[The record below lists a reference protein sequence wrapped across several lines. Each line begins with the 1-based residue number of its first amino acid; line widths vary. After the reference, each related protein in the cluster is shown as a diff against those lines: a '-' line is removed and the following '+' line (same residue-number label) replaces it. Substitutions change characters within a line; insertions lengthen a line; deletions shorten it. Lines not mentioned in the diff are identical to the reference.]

1 MSLRTRLALFI
12 AVAVAVALLLQGVSG
27 YLVFRQQ
34 AYASL
39 DNDLRLYLTQVRRAL
54 PRNQGPRRGDFGFLP
69 RDYLAKVRFIRDGE
83 VIAAQD
89 DFPEGIP
96 LELGE
101 RPRTYGIWRVG
112 SQTEDLP
119 GRVGVDPLDVQVA
132 LSSRDLLRSL
142 ERYRRTLAFTV
153 LSVSALGAL
162 LAFWLSRPALRPL
175 EHLLSVAQR
184 VATSGNLSLRVPTGG
199 GGELGTLSETF
210 NRMLSRLAA
219 FRARES
225 DFTRSAS
232 HELRTPLA
240 SMTLHLSSYREGYAD
255 AEETVAVLEEEVG
268 RMTHL
273 TEALLTLAREGRTQQ
288 IGVDAAGLARET
300 AERAGVVYQ
309 GPASL
314 TLSGDPI
321 LLRQALSN
329 LIENAQKHAPGT
341 KVIELKASVDEAQPY
356 ALLSVSDAGPG
367 MSSEEMRRASEAFY
381 RAPGTRTKGSG
392 LGLTVVAQV
401 AQVHGGRL
409 ELSPN
414 HPSGLRAT
422 MWLRLAEQ
430 DEPHQSRT
438 PRLST

>member
-1 MSLRTRLALFI
+1 M
-12 AVAVAVALLLQGVSG
+12 
-27 YLVFRQQ
+27 
-34 AYASL
+34 
-39 DNDLRLYLTQVRRAL
+39 
-54 PRNQGPRRGDFGFLP
+54 
-69 RDYLAKVRFIRDGE
+69 RFVRDGE

-89 DFPEGIP
+89 DFPEGVP

-101 RPRTYGIWRVG
+101 RPQTYGIWRVG
-112 SQTEDLP
+112 SQTEDLL
-119 GRVGVDPLDVQVA
+119 GRVGVDPFDIQVA

-142 ERYRRTLAFTV
+142 GRYRRTLVFTI
-153 LSVSALGAL
+153 LSVSTLGAL
-162 LAFWLSRPALRPL
+162 IAFWVSRPALRPL
-175 EHLLSVAQR
+175 GHLLSAAQR
-184 VATSGNLSLRVPTGG
+184 VATSGDLSLRVPTGG

-210 NRMLSRLAA
+210 NRMLARLSA
-219 FRARES
+219 FRERES
-225 DFTRSAS
+225 DFTRNAS

-240 SMTLHLSSYREGYAD
+240 SMTLHLSSYREGYANAD
-255 AEETVAVLEEEVG
+255 ETVAVLEEEVG
-268 RMTHL
+268 RMTRL

-288 IGVDAAGLARET
+288 IGVDAAGLARES

-329 LIENAQKHAPGT
+329 LIENAQKHAPGAE
-341 KVIELKASVDEAQPY
+341 VEVGLKTFSDTEQSY

-409 ELSPN
+409 ELSSN

-430 DEPHQSRT
+430 DEPR
-438 PRLST
+438 